1 MRLKN
6 RVFLLAILSL
16 LILNSVSF
24 PQETPST
31 APNVTTVPLPQN
43 AVPTDLLGSI
53 VQLWNILKNYYVD
66 PDKIDPEKLK
76 YGALKGLV
84 EALGDPYTRYED
96 PQEYK
101 EEQIQLEGKY
111 GGLGIIITKK
121 DDKIVIV
128 SPIEDTPAYKL
139 GLKADD
145 EIVRIE
151 DEPTQGMSLSKVVKL
166 LRGEPGTKVT
176 IWVRRPGKD
185 KLLKFTI
192 TRAQINLKAVK
203 SEMLENGIAYIRIT
217 YFNQNTTKELESAL
231 KSLSKKGFKG
241 IILDLR
247 NNPGGLLNEAV
258 SVAKMFIDKGVIV
271 STKGRYPWH
280 TVVYE
285 ADGTAIPYCPMVVLV
300 NRGSASASE
309 IVAGALQDH
318 KRAKLV
324 GVRTFGKGS
333 VQTVI
338 PFNDGSALHI
348 TIAYYYTPNG
358 RLIHEKGLTPDIV
371 VNQPEDSKKDVQLER
386 AKDILLEEI
395 KKS

>member
-1 MRLKN
+1 MKFKSKIICLL
-6 RVFLLAILSL
+6 VF
-16 LILNSVSF
+16 VSIF
-24 PQETPST
+24 FSFTAFGQGETSNPVIPVAPS
-31 APNVTTVPLPQN
+31 PQN
-43 AVPTDLLGSI
+43 AIPTDLMGNLI
-53 VQLWNILKNYYVD
+53 QLWNIIKNYYVD
-66 PDKIDPEKLK
+66 PTKIDSEKLK

-101 EEQIQLEGKY
+101 EEQIQLEGQY
-111 GGLGIIITKK
+111 GGIGIIITKK
-121 DDKIVIV
+121 DERIVVV

-145 EIVRIE
+145 EIVRIGE
-151 DEPTQGMSLSKVVKL
+151 EPTQGMSLSKVVKL
-166 LRGEPGTKVT
+166 LRGEPGTQVT
-176 IWVRRPGKD
+176 IWIRRAGED

-192 TRAQINLKAVK
+192 TRAQVKLKAVK
-203 SEMLENGIAYIRIT
+203 SEILDKSIAYLRIT
-217 YFNQNTTKELESAL
+217 YFNQNTTQELKAAL
-231 KSLSKKGFKG
+231 EELKKSGFKG

-258 SVAKMFIDKGVIV
+258 SVAKLFIDKGVIV

-280 TVVYE
+280 SVVYE

-300 NRGSASASE
+300 NKGSASASE

-318 KRAKLV
+318 GRAKLV
-324 GVRTFGKGS
+324 GVKTFGKGS

-358 RLIHEKGLTPDIV
+358 RLIHDKGLDPDFV
-371 VNQPEDSKKDVQLER
+371 VEQPEDSKKDLQLEK
-386 AKDILLEEI
+386 AKELLLKEM
-395 KKS
+395 KKT

>member
-1 MRLKN
+1 MRIKDRLI
-6 RVFLLAILSL
+6 LLVMILFIFASLSL
-16 LILNSVSF
+16 A
-24 PQETPST
+24 QEGAPSSTP
-31 APNVTTVPLPQN
+31 APSLPLPQN
-43 AVPTDLLGSI
+43 AIPTDLLGNL

-66 PDKIDPEKLK
+66 PSKIDPEKLK

-121 DDKIVIV
+121 DDKVVVV
-128 SPIEDTPAYKL
+128 SPIEDTPAYKA

-151 DEPTQGMSLSKVVKL
+151 EEPTQGMSLSKVVKL

-176 IWVRRPGKD
+176 IWIRRPGKD
-185 KLLKFTI
+185 KLLKFTL
-192 TRAQINLKAVK
+192 TRAQIELKAVK
-203 SEMLENGIAYIRIT
+203 SEMLGNDIAYIRIT
-217 YFNQNTTKELESAL
+217 YFNQNTTKELKSAIEGL
-231 KSLSKKGFKG
+231 RKKGFKG

-258 SVAKMFIDKGVIV
+258 STAKMFINKGVIV

-285 ADGTAIPYCPMVVLV
+285 ADGSAIPYCPMVVLV

-318 KRAKLV
+318 GRAKLV

-348 TIAYYYTPNG
+348 TIAYYYTPAG
-358 RLIHEKGLTPDIV
+358 KLIHEKGLNPDV
-371 VNQPEDSKKDVQLER
+371 LVEQPEDSKKDLQLEK
-386 AKDILLEEI
+386 AKEILLEEI
-395 KKS
+395 KKI

>member
-1 MRLKN
+1 MKFRVKVVFFL
-6 RVFLLAILSL
+6 VFLSILSSSFAFGQESPSS
-16 LILNSVSF
+16 SV
-24 PQETPST
+24 TPS
-31 APNVTTVPLPQN
+31 VPLPQN
-43 AVPTDLLGSI
+43 AIPTDLMGNLI
-53 VQLWNILKNYYVD
+53 QLWNIIRNYYVD
-66 PDKIDPEKLK
+66 PSKIDSEKLK

-101 EEQIQLEGKY
+101 EEQIQLEGQY
-111 GGLGIIITKK
+111 GGIGIIITKK
-121 DDKIVIV
+121 DEKIVIV

-145 EIVRIE
+145 EIVRIG
-151 DEPTQGMSLSKVVKL
+151 DEPTQGMGLSKVVKL
-166 LRGEPGTKVT
+166 LRGEPGTQVT
-176 IWVRRPGKD
+176 IWIRRAGED

-192 TRAQINLKAVK
+192 TRAKVKLKAVK
-203 SEMLENGIAYIRIT
+203 SELIDKNIAYLRIT
-217 YFNQNTTKELESAL
+217 YFNQNTTQELKAAL
-231 KSLSKKGFKG
+231 EGLKKNGFKG

-247 NNPGGLLNEAV
+247 NNPGGLLNEAI

-300 NRGSASASE
+300 NKGSASASE

-318 KRAKLV
+318 GRAKLV
-324 GVRTFGKGS
+324 GVKTFGKGS

-348 TIAYYYTPNG
+348 TVAYYYTPSG
-358 RLIHEKGLTPDIV
+358 RLIHDKGLNPDV
-371 VNQPEDSKKDVQLER
+371 VVEQSEDSKKDLQLEK
-386 AKDILLEEI
+386 AKEILLKEMKRI
-395 KKS
+395 